1 MPPKTRRNAS
11 LDTIQRRLEAR
22 EKDLN
27 RQLENALRRG
37 GYDLETFFSSTVE
50 EHNDPEH
57 TSISAQVEA
66 EIARGGLSW
75 EELSRPDVEDLRLDP
90 RIQMLRV

>member
-1 MPPKTRRNAS
+1 MPPKPHRNAS

-22 EKDLN
+22 EQDLN

-37 GYDLETFFSSTVE
+37 GHDLETFFSSTVE
-50 EHNDPEH
+50 ENNNPKRA
-57 TSISAQVEA
+57 TLQAQVEA
-66 EIARGGLSW
+66 EIERGGLSW
-75 EELSRPDVEDLRLDP
+75 EELSRPDIEDLSLDP